1 MHYHI
6 FGTTFNYYYHIF
18 GTTFCVVHH
27 IFGMTFQKKAMIR
40 VIYNSCNERII
51 YSLYNGRIILLG
63 GVAALGDV

>member
-6 FGTTFNYYYHIF
+6 FGTTFNYYYHIL

-27 IFGMTFQKKAMIR
+27 IFGTTFQKKAMIR
-40 VIYNSCNERII
+40 VIYNS
-51 YSLYNGRIILLG
+51 YNGRIILLG

>member
-6 FGTTFNYYYHIF
+6 FGTTF
-18 GTTFCVVHH
+18 CAVHH
-27 IFGMTFQKKAMIR
+27 IFGTTFQKKAMIR

-51 YSLYNGRIILLG
+51 YSSYNGRIILLG

>member
-6 FGTTFNYYYHIF
+6 LGTTFNYCYHIF
-18 GTTFCVVHH
+18 GTTFCAVHH
-27 IFGMTFQKKAMIR
+27 IFGTTFQKKAIIR

-51 YSLYNGRIILLG
+51 YSSYNGPIILLG

>member
-18 GTTFCVVHH
+18 GTTFCAVHH
-27 IFGMTFQKKAMIR
+27 IFGTTFQKKAIIR
-40 VIYNSCNERII
+40 V
-51 YSLYNGRIILLG
+51 ILLG

>member
-6 FGTTFNYYYHIF
+6 FGTTFNYYYHIL
-18 GTTFCVVHH
+18 GTTFCIVHH
-27 IFGMTFQKKAMIR
+27 IFGTTFQKKAMIR

-51 YSLYNGRIILLG
+51 YSSYNGRIILLG

>member
-6 FGTTFNYYYHIF
+6 FGTTFNYYYHIL
-18 GTTFCVVHH
+18 GTTFCAVHH
-27 IFGMTFQKKAMIR
+27 IFGTTFQKKAMIR

-51 YSLYNGRIILLG
+51 YSSYNGRIILLG

>member
-6 FGTTFNYYYHIF
+6 FGT
-18 GTTFCVVHH
+18 
-27 IFGMTFQKKAMIR
+27 TFQKKAMIR

>member
-6 FGTTFNYYYHIF
+6 FGTTFNYYYHIL
-18 GTTFCVVHH
+18 GTTFVQF
-27 IFGMTFQKKAMIR
+27 ITFSARLFKKKAMIR

-51 YSLYNGRIILLG
+51 YSSYNGPIILLG